1 MQGARPSEH
10 SRHEVCGTGKDG
22 RVRLALIALLV
33 LVLAFLVARAVRR
46 ERREW
51 ARFKRL
57 RATRSRQRVYRRWL
71 IESVVI
77 MGGMSAVLLIATW
90 TLLGPALRDAQAWAP
105 VAWLRSQL
113 DSGFGGGLAIGILIA
128 FVLGLVVPLLLLR
141 GKVDEIPAIGDIR
154 ALLPRNR
161 RELPYG
167 IGLGLSAG
175 VFEETLFRL
184 AMPALIFGI
193 VPNGPVAFL
202 AASVVFGLLHVYQ
215 RWTGVLFAT
224 LLGLVL
230 SAVYVV
236 TGLIALPIL
245 LHALIDLRSL
255 ALIPLVLG
263 TATRS
268 AAADDAARLRE
279 RAPDP
284 ASGTAG

>member
-1 MQGARPSEH
+1 MDA
-10 SRHEVCGTGKDG
+10 VTA
-22 RVRLALIALLV
+22 ALIALLI
-33 LVLAFLVARAVRR
+33 LVLAILLFRAITR
-46 ERREW
+46 ERRGW

-57 RATRSRQRVYRRWL
+57 TSSRARQRVYRRWL
-71 IESVVI
+71 VESVVVI
-77 MGGMSAVLLIATW
+77 GGMSLVLLVATW

-105 VAWLRSQL
+105 VAWVRAGL
-113 DSGFGGGLAIGILIA
+113 DGGVGITVGTALAA
-128 FVLGLVVPLLLLR
+128 AVLAGMVLPIVLLR
-141 GKVDEIPAIGDIR
+141 GRIAAEMEDGIPAVGDVQ

-167 IGLGLSAG
+167 VGLALSAG
-175 VFEETLFRL
+175 VFEELLFRL
-184 AMPALIFGI
+184 ALPALIFGI
-193 VPNGPVAFL
+193 WPNGPAAFL

-236 TGLIALPIL
+236 TGSIAAPIA

-263 TATRS
+263 TARQ
-268 AAADDAARLRE
+268 
-279 RAPDP
+279 RA
-284 ASGTAG
+284 